1 MIDWDDFRYFLSAAR
16 CGSFGAA
23 GARLNTS
30 ASTVGRRVARLETA
44 LRATLFT
51 RSATGLHLTPA
62 GARLAEAG
70 GKVESAVEAAQMVQD
85 YAVSG
90 NVRISA
96 SEGFGTIILAPALHK
111 LATAQP
117 NLSIELAAWAGS
129 PSASRREVDMAV
141 MFSPATS
148 HRLSVER
155 LSDFEVGLYGSATFI
170 ETHGSP
176 RSVDDLRRLP
186 LVGFIHD
193 MLYAPELRYTDDLAS
208 DLQLRLTSTSSRAH
222 MEIIG
227 SGAGIG
233 MVPCFMAAHDARL
246 VRLMPDIA
254 CSRRTFW
261 LATHDE
267 VRDTARQR
275 AVRAWLFD
283 TVLSERAAM
292 LPSLPEVEQR

>member
-1 MIDWDDFRYFLSAAR
+1 MVEWDDFRYFLSAVR

-30 ASTVGRRVARLETA
+30 ATTVGRRVQRLETA
-44 LRATLFT
+44 LRVTLFT

-62 GARLAEAG
+62 GVRLAEAS
-70 GKVESAVEAAQMVQD
+70 GKIEGAVELAQLVQEH
-85 YAVSG
+85 ATTG

-111 LATAQP
+111 LAARQP

-129 PSASRREVDMAV
+129 PSASRREVDMAI
-141 MFSPATS
+141 MFSPS
-148 HRLSVER
+148 SSNRVSVEH
-155 LSDFEVGLYGSATFI
+155 LSDFEVGLYGSESFI
-170 ETHGSP
+170 AQRGAPTA
-176 RSVDDLRRLP
+176 VADLRGLP

-193 MLYAPELRYTDDLAS
+193 MLYAPELHYMDDLAP
-208 DLQLRLTSTSSRAH
+208 DLQLHLTSTSSRAH

-246 VRLMPDIA
+246 IRLMPDVA
-254 CSRRTFW
+254 SSRRSFW
-261 LATHDE
+261 IATHEE

-275 AVRAWLFD
+275 AVRKWLFE
-283 TVLSERAAM
+283 TVEEHRAEM
-292 LPSLPEVEQR
+292 LPTMP